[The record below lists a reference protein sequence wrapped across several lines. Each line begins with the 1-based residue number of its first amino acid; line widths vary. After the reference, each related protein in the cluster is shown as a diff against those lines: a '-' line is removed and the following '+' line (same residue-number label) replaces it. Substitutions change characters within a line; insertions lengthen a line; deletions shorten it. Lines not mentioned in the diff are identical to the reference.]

1 MPIYLF
7 FIPFGFFILFVLISV
22 LSSKNKNKAK
32 KDKPQGDFTVTSGPD
47 KTMFSN
53 DSNKT
58 EKVTDTF
65 LKFPKTGKTDASV
78 HSSESHVYVEPDY
91 SYSETSA
98 SYTGLTLDESRKLH
112 QKNMKKREKE
122 IKKRNQIRK

>member
-47 KTMFSN
+47 KN
-53 DSNKT
+53 IKT
-58 EKVTDTF
+58 GKVTDTF
-65 LKFPKTGKTDASV
+65 LKFPKTGNTDASV